1 MGKDFDDSSTQKERM
16 NNVKIIFYVQRKM
29 KNRLIVPSFI
39 YLRQVF
45 YGSCFFRHL
54 EWFCVAF
61 YSQKNPPQLGMDLL

>member
-54 EWFCVAF
+54 E
-61 YSQKNPPQLGMDLL
+61 